1 MKFLPCIIR
10 KLVALLIVTVL
21 LTAFGSAQSKRAALA
36 AAANQPEPSI
46 ISKVKLTLVDGAP
59 AVEITSDHPIIPII
73 TKLDDPLRLE
83 IDLPNASMAAKRK
96 EVDVK
101 SDDISD
107 IRLRQYL
114 MFPPVARVTIDLLKP
129 LSYTA
134 EPSGNKLT
142 IRLRAET
149 EEVTATPPTVSA
161 VTKGEDPVAVPISLA
176 TSGSVVFADKL
187 ASGAAVTGG
196 NETTVLKLARGG
208 EIHVCP
214 GTTVSVTKSQNG
226 RDLMVGM
233 STGAMETHYA
243 LDETSDAILTPD
255 FRILLR
261 GPGEF
266 HYAIKADAR
275 GNTCMRTLPGNTAP
289 VMVSELMGDGTYE
302 VQPNEQLVFHN
313 GRVDAVDTALHSG
326 GAHTMEVAMP
336 TDCGCPAP
344 TAPVLLASAAPMN
357 ADEGQL
363 QSMHLGQAN
372 EVAKPDAAA
381 AQTQAGEAR
390 GTSSTGSSEPGPET
404 APLPALKA
412 NEKSV
417 HINVAPIV
425 YSAQESV
432 PVFDLKD
439 KGPKDKDKDKVAKN
453 GANPDSPSAA
463 LPPQP
468 TVGAPKR
475 AHHGFLGKIKGL
487 MARIF

>member
-1 MKFLPCIIR
+1 MKSLPRIRR
-10 KLVALLIVTVL
+10 KLTVL
-21 LTAFGSAQSKRAALA
+21 GLVAVLVSAFASAQSKRAALA
-36 AAANQPEPSI
+36 AAANQEEPSI

-59 AVEITSDHPIIPII
+59 AVEITSDHPIIPTI
-73 TKLDDPLRLE
+73 TKLEDPLRLVV
-83 IDLPNASMAAKRK
+83 DLPNARMVAK
-96 EVDVK
+96 ENQVDVK
-101 SDDISD
+101 SADISD

-134 EPSGNKLT
+134 EPTGNKLT
-142 IRLRAET
+142 IRLRAEAD
-149 EEVTATPPTVSA
+149 EVTSKPPTVSA
-161 VTKGEDPVAVPISLA
+161 ITNSEEPVAVPVSLA

-187 ASGAAVTGG
+187 SSGAAVTGG

-243 LDETSDAILTPD
+243 LDETSDSILTPD

-275 GNTCMRTLPGNTAP
+275 GNTCMRALPGNTAA
-289 VMVSELMGDGTYE
+289 VIVSELMGDGTYE
-302 VQPNEQLVFHN
+302 VQPSEQLVFH
-313 GRVDAVDTALHSG
+313 GGHVDAVDTALHAGS
-326 GAHTMEVAMP
+326 AHAMEVALP
-336 TDCGCPAP
+336 SDCGCPASS
-344 TAPVLLASAAPMN
+344 TPVLLASAAPVD
-357 ADEGQL
+357 AVPGQL

-372 EVAKPDAAA
+372 EVARPNPPAPQVRAS
-381 AQTQAGEAR
+381 EAR
-390 GTSSTGSSEPGPET
+390 GTSPSSSAAPEAGSET
-404 APLPALKA
+404 AALPALKP
-412 NEKSV
+412 NEKHV
-417 HINVAPIV
+417 HIDVAPIV
-425 YSAQESV
+425 FQASAQEQ
-432 PVFDLKD
+432 
-439 KGPKDKDKDKVAKN
+439 
-453 GANPDSPSAA
+453 GAGGGSPSAGTRSAGSRASGLQPSAA

-468 TVGAPKR
+468 AVTAPR
-475 AHHGFLGKIKGL
+475 RPRHGFFGKIKGL

>member
-1 MKFLPCIIR
+1 MKFLPCSNR
-10 KLVALLIVTVL
+10 KLVVL
-21 LTAFGSAQSKRAALA
+21 LLVTGLVPALGSAQSKRAALE
-36 AAANQPEPSI
+36 AAANQPNPSI

-59 AVEITSDHPIIPII
+59 AVEITSDHPIIPTI
-73 TKLDDPLRLE
+73 TKLEDPLRLV
-83 IDLPNASMAAKRK
+83 IDLPNANMAAKQK

-101 SDDISD
+101 SDDIAD

-142 IRLRAET
+142 IRLRAEGDD
-149 EEVTATPPTVSA
+149 VTTKPPTVDAIS
-161 VTKGEDPVAVPISLA
+161 KGDEPVAVPVNLA

-187 ASGAAVTGG
+187 SSGAAVTGG
-196 NETTVLKLARGG
+196 SQTTVLKLARGG

-226 RDLMVGM
+226 HDLMVGM

-266 HYAIKADAR
+266 HYAIRADAK
-275 GNTCMRTLPGNTAP
+275 GNTCMRALPGNTAP

-302 VQPNEQLVFHN
+302 VQPSEQLVFHN
-313 GRVDAVDTALHSG
+313 GHVDAVDTALHTG
-326 GAHTMEVAMP
+326 GAHAVEVALP

-344 TAPVLLASAAPMN
+344 TTPVLLASAAPMN
-357 ADEGQL
+357 ADASQM

-372 EVAKPDAAA
+372 EVAKPDTPA
-381 AQTQAGEAR
+381 AQTQGGEAR
-390 GTSSTGSSEPGPET
+390 GTSAAGSSEAGPET
-404 APLPALKA
+404 TPLPALKP

-417 HINVAPIV
+417 HINVPPIV
-425 YSAQESV
+425 FQASADTSTQGTV
-432 PVFDLKD
+432 PVFDIKD
-439 KGPKDKDKDKVAKN
+439 KASKHAAKDATT
-453 GANPDSPSAA
+453 SAA

-468 TVGAPKR
+468 TVSAPKIH
-475 AHHGFLGKIKGL
+475 HHGFFGKIKGF

>member
-1 MKFLPCIIR
+1 MKFLPCIHR
-10 KLVALLIVTVL
+10 KLVALLLVTVL
-21 LTAFGSAQSKRAALA
+21 ASAFGSAQAKRAALA
-36 AAANQPEPSI
+36 AAVNQPEPSI

-59 AVEITSDHPIIPII
+59 AVEITSDHPLIPMI
-73 TKLDDPLRLE
+73 TKLEDPPRLV
-83 IDLPNASMAAKRK
+83 IDLPNANMAAKQK

-101 SDDISD
+101 SADISD

-114 MFPPVARVTIDLLKP
+114 MFPPVARVTIDLLRS

-134 EPSGNKLT
+134 EPVGNKLT
-142 IRLRAET
+142 IRLRAES
-149 EEVTATPPTVSA
+149 EEVTTKPPTVSA
-161 VTKGEDPVAVPISLA
+161 ITKGDEPVAVPVSLA

-196 NETTVLKLARGG
+196 SQTTVLKLARGG

-226 RDLMVGM
+226 HDLMVGM

-266 HYAIKADAR
+266 HYAIRADAK
-275 GNTCMRTLPGNTAP
+275 GNTCMRALPGNTAP

-302 VQPNEQLVFHN
+302 VQPSEQLVFHN
-313 GRVDAVDTALHSG
+313 GHVDAVDTALHTG
-326 GAHTMEVAMP
+326 GAHAMEVALP

-344 TAPVLLASAAPMN
+344 ATPVLLASAAPMN
-357 ADEGQL
+357 ADADQL

-372 EVAKPDAAA
+372 EVAKPDPPA
-381 AQTQAGEAR
+381 AQTQSSEAR
-390 GTSSTGSSEPGPET
+390 GTSAAGSSESGPET
-404 APLPALKA
+404 APLPALKP

-417 HINVAPIV
+417 HIVVPPIV
-425 YSAQESV
+425 FQASAQESTQGTV
-432 PVFDLKD
+432 PVFDIKD
-439 KGPKDKDKDKVAKN
+439 RSPKNAGNSV
-453 GANPDSPSAA
+453 SPSAA

-468 TVGAPKR
+468 TVSAPKR
-475 AHHGFLGKIKGL
+475 AHHGFFGKIKGL

>member
-1 MKFLPCIIR
+1 MKLLPCICR
-10 KLVALLIVTVL
+10 KFVALALVTVL
-21 LTAFGSAQSKRAALA
+21 VPAFGAAQSKHTAPTAVPG
-36 AAANQPEPSI
+36 QPEPAI

-59 AVEITSDHPIIPII
+59 AVEITSDHPIVPNI
-73 TKLDDPLRLE
+73 TKLEDPLRLV
-83 IDLPNASMAAKRK
+83 IDLPNANMAAKQK

-134 EPSGNKLT
+134 EPVGNKLT

-149 EEVTATPPTVSA
+149 EEVTTKPPTVSA
-161 VTKGEDPVAVPISLA
+161 ITKSEEPVAVPVSLA
-176 TSGSVVFADKL
+176 TSGRVVFADKL
-187 ASGAAVTGG
+187 SSGAAVTGG

-275 GNTCMRTLPGNTAP
+275 GNTCMRALPGNTAP
-289 VMVSELMGDGTYE
+289 VIVSELMGDGTYE
-302 VQPNEQLVFHN
+302 VQPSEQLVFHN
-313 GRVDAVDTALHSG
+313 GRVDAVDTALHTS
-326 GAHTMEVAMP
+326 GAHRMEVALP

-344 TAPVLLASAAPMN
+344 TTPVLLASAAPMD
-357 ADEGQL
+357 AETGQL
-363 QSMHLGQAN
+363 QSMHLGQRD
-372 EVAKPDAAA
+372 EVARPDPTDAS
-381 AQTQAGEAR
+381 TQAGENS
-390 GTSSTGSSEPGPET
+390 GSTASGVSGPTGPET
-404 APLPALKA
+404 AALPALKP

-417 HINVAPIV
+417 HINVPPIV
-425 YSAQESV
+425 FQASAQDASQGTV
-432 PVFDLKD
+432 PVFDIKD
-439 KGPKDKDKDKVAKN
+439 RASKHAGTSA
-453 GANPDSPSAA
+453 SPSAA

-468 TVGAPKR
+468 TVAALKR
-475 AHHGFLGKIKGL
+475 PHHGFFGKIKGL

>member
-1 MKFLPCIIR
+1 MKFLPRISR
-10 KLVALLIVTVL
+10 KFVAL
-21 LTAFGSAQSKRAALA
+21 AFAIISVSATGSAQSKRAAME
-36 AAANQPEPSI
+36 AAANQTVPST
-46 ISKVKLTLVDGAP
+46 ISKVKLTLLDGAP
-59 AVEITSDHPIIPII
+59 AVEITSDHPIIPTI
-73 TKLDDPLRLE
+73 TKLEDPLRLVV
-83 IDLPNASMAAKRK
+83 DLPNARMVAK
-96 EVDVK
+96 ENQVDVK
-101 SDDISD
+101 SADISD

-149 EEVTATPPTVSA
+149 EEVVAKPPTVTTI
-161 VTKGEDPVAVPISLA
+161 TKTEEPVAVPVSLA
-176 TSGSVVFADKL
+176 TSGLVVFADKL
-187 ASGAAVTGG
+187 SSGAEVTGG

-233 STGAMETHYA
+233 STGALETHYA
-243 LDETSDAILTPD
+243 LDATSDAILTPD

-289 VMVSELMGDGTYE
+289 VIVSELMGDGTYE
-302 VQPNEQLVFHN
+302 VQPSEQLVFH
-313 GRVDAVDTALHSG
+313 GGHVDAVDTALHTG
-326 GAHTMEVAMP
+326 GGHAMEVALP
-336 TDCGCPAP
+336 SDCGCPAP
-344 TAPVLLASAAPMN
+344 TTPVLLASAAPMN
-357 ADEGQL
+357 ADASQL
-363 QSMHLGQAN
+363 QSMHLGQRN
-372 EVAKPDAAA
+372 EVAKATPPASGSEGK
-381 AQTQAGEAR
+381 QAS
-390 GTSSTGSSEPGPET
+390 GTTESGKSQSGPEG
-404 APLPALKA
+404 ALPPLKA

-417 HINVAPIV
+417 HIDVAPIV
-425 YSAQESV
+425 YSASSQPEAGGQRV
-432 PVFDLKD
+432 IPVFDIKD
-439 KGPKDKDKDKVAKN
+439 HASKTA
-453 GANPDSPSAA
+453 ANSPSPSAA

-468 TVGAPKR
+468 IVTPAKR
-475 AHHGFLGKIKGL
+475 PRHGFFGKIKGL

>member
-1 MKFLPCIIR
+1 MKFLPCFR
-10 KLVALLIVTVL
+10 RELVVLVLVTVL
-21 LTAFGSAQSKRAALA
+21 VPALGVAQSKRAAMA
-36 AAANQPEPSI
+36 AAANQAEPSV

-59 AVEITSDHPIIPII
+59 AVEITSDHPIIPMI
-73 TKLDDPLRLE
+73 TKLENPLRLV
-83 IDLPNASMAAKRK
+83 IDLPNANMAAKQK

-101 SDDISD
+101 SDDIAD

-134 EPSGNKLT
+134 EPVGNKLT

-149 EEVTATPPTVSA
+149 DEVTDKPATVTA
-161 VTKGEDPVAVPISLA
+161 VTKAEEPVAVPVSLA
-176 TSGSVVFADKL
+176 SSGSVVFADKL

-208 EIHVCP
+208 EIRVCP

-243 LDETSDAILTPD
+243 LDETTDAILTPD

-289 VMVSELMGDGTYE
+289 VVVSELMGDGTYE
-302 VQPNEQLVFHN
+302 VQPNEQLVFHS
-313 GRVDAVDTALHSG
+313 GRVDAVDTALHTG
-326 GAHTMEVAMP
+326 GAHAMEVALP
-336 TDCGCPAP
+336 SDCGCPAP
-344 TAPVLLASAAPMN
+344 SNPVLLASAASGE
-357 ADEGQL
+357 AGQL
-363 QSMHLGQAN
+363 QSMHLGQRS
-372 EVAKPDAAA
+372 EVAKPDSAD
-381 AQTQAGEAR
+381 TQGQGSEAR
-390 GTSSTGSSEPGPET
+390 GTTASGAPEAGAET
-404 APLPALKA
+404 AALPVLRP
-412 NEKSV
+412 NERSV
-417 HINVAPIV
+417 HIDAPPIV
-425 YSAQESV
+425 YQASAQDTGQGQGTV
-432 PVFDLKD
+432 PVFDIKD
-439 KGPKDKDKDKVAKN
+439 RAAKRS
-453 GANPDSPSAA
+453 ASSAPSAD

-468 TVGAPKR
+468 TVAAPKH
-475 AHHGFLGKIKGL
+475 AHHGFFGKIKGF
-487 MARIF
+487 MARLF